1 MFSLHHKCSFS
12 STKMFVIL
20 RENIIVFASKSL
32 CFHLLHSY
40 FAKSLFFFCFWQNA
54 SPCSSASFYMSN
66 LFYFFWNILK
76 IARGFFVEIWNLQ
89 YKIHW
94 FAGSLGQMTRLP
106 SVWCSKHYFFFII
119 SYRVRALKTLFCNE
133 FCKKL

>member
-1 MFSLHHKCSFS
+1 MPILFYNSTNVFALIGCMFSLHHKCSFS

-40 FAKSLFFFCFWQNA
+40 FAKSLFSFVFGKMQV
-54 SPCSSASFYMSN
+54 PVLSASFYTSN
-66 LFYFFWNILK
+66 FYYYFWNVLK
-76 IARGFFVEIWNLQ
+76 IARGFFVEIWNQQ

-94 FAGSLGQMTRLP
+94 FAGSLGQMTRQP
-106 SVWCSKHYFFFII
+106 NVWRSKHYFFNNF
-119 SYRVRALKTLFCNE
+119 
-133 FCKKL
+133 